1 MGSRK
6 VLIVEDDGD
15 VRLECHLLLKAH
27 NYETVAA
34 ADGASAVGVALKQR
48 PDLIILDLGLHAGD
62 GFVVLDRLRS
72 NMHLA
77 PIPVIVVSP
86 RDSGQNKERAL
97 KAGARA
103 YLQKPWGDAELMT
116 AIGDALGKALP
127 SGAPSA

>member
-1 MGSRK
+1 
-6 VLIVEDDGD
+6 
-15 VRLECHLLLKAH
+15 
-27 NYETVAA
+27 
-34 ADGASAVGVALKQR
+34 
-48 PDLIILDLGLHAGD
+48 
-62 GFVVLDRLRS
+62 
-72 NMHLA
+72 
-77 PIPVIVVSP
+77 VIVVSP